1 LMITSDLGAAC
12 NTPSTRPGM
21 ILCWIPFV
29 GILMIQGRQW
39 RYALA
44 TISGRSLRSVGSP
57 PLNVNQ

>member
-1 LMITSDLGAAC
+1 
-12 NTPSTRPGM
+12 M

-29 GILMIQGRQW
+29 GMLMMPGRQW

-44 TISGRSLRSVGSP
+44 TMSGRSLRKVGSP